1 MRSPRTSRSI
11 AVLAAGA
18 LLLSACGSDNGN
30 GDAAA
35 DGDLPPLIIDVNDA
49 TSYQSNFNPF
59 SSTVLAGAQGFIYEP
74 LMINSAMSEGET
86 EPWLAESMEFNEDGT
101 AVTFTLREGVEWS
114 DGETFDAEDVA
125 FTFEMMVEHPA
136 TNMSAFAVSGAEAI
150 DEHTAEVTFDETMYA
165 REEALGN
172 TLIVPEHI
180 WSELDDPTEFTND
193 EPVGTGPF
201 ELDQFGEQLYV
212 FTAHEGYWNADAIQV
227 EEVHYPAST
236 SETITSSLRA
246 GDLDWAGHYVPNIE
260 EIFVQQDPDHHGF
273 WYPGGG
279 TVTLFVNHEREIFQ
293 DRDLREALS
302 LAVDRQQLAEV
313 ALQDLVEP
321 AHPTG
326 LPLPTYEEYMAA
338 EYEDDAFERD
348 IEAANQILDDAGYE
362 TGSDG
367 IRQSPDGEPL
377 SWEIEVPSDYAD
389 FIDITQMLE
398 EQFADIGVDLT
409 AQGVSV
415 ESYTDARGSGN
426 FDLTL
431 ASPGAGQT
439 PYDLFQSMMS
449 AEHLTDDIIVAN
461 YGRYDDQDAEEALAQ
476 YRATEDDETRQEALE
491 DLQTVMMEDVPVIP
505 LLQAGNWF
513 NYNTS
518 RWTGFP
524 DENDPYAFG
533 APNWI
538 PDILIVLQNLEP
550 AE

>member
-1 MRSPRTSRSI
+1 MGSLITTRSI
-11 AVLAAGA
+11 AVVAAGA
-18 LLLSACGSDNGN
+18 LLLSACGSDNGGG
-30 GDAAA
+30 GDEA

-49 TSYQSNFNPF
+49 NSYQSNFNPF
-59 SSTVLAGAQGFIYEP
+59 STTVLAGSRGFIYEP
-74 LMINSAMSEGET
+74 LIVSSAMSEEEP
-86 EPWLAESMEFNEDGT
+86 EPWLAESMEFNDDGT
-101 AVTFTLREGVEWS
+101 AATFTLREGVQWS
-114 DGETFDAEDVA
+114 DGEAFDAEDVA

-136 TNMSAFAVSGAEAI
+136 TNLSAFAVSGAEAI
-150 DEHTAEVTFDETMYA
+150 DEYTVEITFDEPMYV
-165 REEALGN
+165 REQALGN

-201 ELDQFGEQLYV
+201 ELEQFGDQLYI
-212 FTAHEGYWNADAIQV
+212 FSAHEGHWGADDYLV
-227 EEVHYPAST
+227 EEIHFPAST
-236 SETITSSLRA
+236 SETITTSLRA
-246 GDLDWAGHYVPNIE
+246 GDLDWAGHYIPNIE
-260 EIFVQQDPDHHGF
+260 EIFVQQDPENHGF

-302 LAVDRQQLAEV
+302 LAIDREQLAEV
-313 ALQDLVEP
+313 ALQDLTEP

-326 LPLPTYEEYMAA
+326 LPLPTYEEFLA
-338 EYEDDAFERD
+338 EEYADDVFERD
-348 IEAANQILDDAGYE
+348 VDQANEILDDAGYE
-362 TGSDG
+362 AGSNG
-367 IRQSPDGEPL
+367 IRESPDGEPL

-398 EQFADIGVDLT
+398 EQFADIGVELV

-439 PYDLFQSMMS
+439 PYDLFQTMIS

-461 YGRYDDQDAEEALAQ
+461 YGRYNDADAEEALAQ
-476 YRATEDDETRQEALE
+476 YRATEDDETRQEAL
-491 DLQTVMMEDVPVIP
+491 DGLQTVMMEEVPVIP

-513 NYNTS
+513 NYNTA

-524 DENDPYAFG
+524 HEDDPYAFG

-538 PDILIVLQNLEP
+538 PDSLLVLRNLEP
-550 AE
+550 AQ